1 MEKKNSMLKQ
11 LLFKTDKKC
20 LYKFVY
26 NLGIKGTLSFN
37 RFQKRLKKGT
47 FFPAFHFISVTDD
60 CNLNCQGCWV
70 TGKKKN
76 SRLTAE
82 QVDQIIT
89 ETKAQGSY
97 FFGILGGEPLM
108 YKPLFDV
115 FNKHSDCYFQLF
127 TNGTL
132 LSPEVAEKLR
142 QCGNVS
148 PLISFEG
155 DEEVADVRRGGKA
168 VYQRT
173 RQAIDHATGAG
184 LVTGVAMSV
193 CKSNLELALSPG
205 FIQSLINQG
214 VTYLWYYIFRP
225 VGENA
230 SANLSLS
237 QEEIQQ
243 LRQHMVEARTKYKL
257 VIIDAYWDGE
267 GRGLCPAAS
276 GLSHHINASGY
287 IEPCPVIQ
295 FATDRVGDK
304 PLAEIYR
311 SSAFLKELKHEIPRQ
326 TSGCIIM
333 EDPEWLVDFVEKHGA
348 KDTSGRGNEAERL
361 RAMERVCSHG
371 SGKPVPEKNWVYKF
385 AKKRAFFGLGAYG

>member
-1 MEKKNSMLKQ
+1 MLKQ
-11 LLFKTDKKC
+11 LLFKTDRRC
-20 LYKFVY
+20 LYKFIY
-26 NLGIKGTLSFN
+26 NLGIKGALGFS
-37 RFQKRLKKGT
+37 RFQKRLKKGA
-47 FFPAFHFISVTDD
+47 FFPAFHFISVTDN
-60 CNLNCQGCWV
+60 CNLTCQGCWV
-70 TGKKKN
+70 TGKKRY
-76 SRLTAE
+76 SQLSPE
-82 QVDQIIT
+82 QLDQIIT
-89 ETKAQGSY
+89 ETKAQRSY

-115 FNKHSDCYFQLF
+115 FRKHSDCYFQLF

-155 DEEVADVRRGGKA
+155 DEQVADVRRGGKQ

-173 RQAIDHATGAG
+173 LEAIDHATQAG

-193 CKSNLELALSPG
+193 CKSNLDLALSPD
-205 FIQSLINQG
+205 FIQSLIQKG
-214 VTYLWYYIFRP
+214 VLYLWFYIYRP
-225 VGENA
+225 VGEHA
-230 SANLSLS
+230 TVELSLS
-237 QEEIQQ
+237 VEEIEK
-243 LRQHMVEARTKYKL
+243 LRTYMVEARAKYKIA
-257 VIIDAYWDGE
+257 IIDAYWDGE
-267 GRGLCPAAS
+267 GNGLCPAAS

-311 SSAFLKELKHEIPRQ
+311 SSAFLHELKTAIPAK
-326 TSGCIIM
+326 TSGCILM
-333 EDPEWLVDFVEKHGA
+333 EDPQWLVDFVERHGA
-348 KDTSGRGNEAERL
+348 LDTSGRDNEVERL
-361 RAMERVCSHG
+361 RAMQKVSSHG
-371 SGKPVPEKNWVYKF
+371 SGMPIPEKNRIYKF